1 LLIGALQERMSR
13 RMTAQSDVLN
23 LEALKSLYL
32 NLEEKDDRLSNEK
45 SRIQ

>member
-1 LLIGALQERMSR
+1 MSR
-13 RMTAQSDVLN
+13 RMTAQSDVIN